1 MDITFTMSREDA
13 ITLAVHCER
22 EIGDLKERL
31 AAFEKDRRDARRA
44 GQTWRAGGVMMEMYL
59 TAKFHVQDTVAV
71 LRSVCDQYETASGR
85 KLR

>member
-1 MDITFTMSREDA
+1 MDYTFTMSHRDA
-13 ITLAVHCER
+13 VTLAIHATQK
-22 EIGDLKERL
+22 IDDLEERL
-31 AAFEKDRRDARRA
+31 EAFEKDRRDARRA